1 MELIAQGAHNI
12 NLVTP
17 THFLPKI
24 LPALEPKLPVPVVYN
39 CGGYERVEMLRLLE
53 GKVDIYLPDLKFA
66 EPGLAKALC
75 GAENYFPVA
84 AHAIDEMLRQVG
96 PPVYGPDGM
105 LKKGVV
111 IRHLVLPGQVQNSL
125 KVLDYIADH
134 FPRGSVLVSLMAQF
148 VPSGR
153 LKNTPPFGNYDCCII
168 DNAPDLGM
176 NVINALVAAD
186 EIIIPVNLDCYSLD
200 GLEELVDQVN
210 NVRQLNRKA
219 HIAGVLITDYEKSDT
234 SEAAETWLR
243 EKSGLIVFNTIIRH
257 SKKVKDSTFYHKTP
271 IAYSVRSGAAQGYKN
286 FILECMGETRIAE
299 MQKERE

>member
-1 MELIAQGAHNI
+1 MAACTLCPRMCGADRENGELGFCGMPARLYAARAALHFWEEPPISGENGSGAVFFSGCSLGCGFCQNSEISQGRFGKEITTGRLREIFMELIDQGAHNI

-39 CGGYERVEMLRLLE
+39 CGGYERVETLRLLE

-75 GAENYFPVA
+75 GAEDYFPVA
-84 AHAIDEMLRQVG
+84 ARAIDEMLRQVG
-96 PPVYGPDGM
+96 PPVYGSDGM
-105 LKKGVV
+105 LKRGVI

-153 LKNTPPFGNYDCCII
+153 LKNTPPFDRTVTQEEYEAVVDW
-168 DNAPDLGM
+168 LYM
-176 NVINALVAAD
+176 L
-186 EIIIPVNLDCYSLD
+186 
-200 GLEELVDQVN
+200 GLEDGFLQEPSAATDEYLPDFS
-210 NVRQLNRKA
+210 LE
-219 HIAGVLITDYEKSDT
+219 GV
-234 SEAAETWLR
+234 
-243 EKSGLIVFNTIIRH
+243 
-257 SKKVKDSTFYHKTP
+257 
-271 IAYSVRSGAAQGYKN
+271 
-286 FILECMGETRIAE
+286 
-299 MQKERE
+299 